1 MKGFGGPGGRAGK
14 CKRMSITID
23 IKKKIVLEHARHE
36 GDTGSAE
43 VQVALLTARIND
55 LTGHLKTHK
64 KDHASRRGLLKMV
77 GKRSSLLKY
86 LSSTA
91 PARYQQIIKKLG
103 LRK

>member
-1 MKGFGGPGGRAGK
+1 M
-14 CKRMSITID
+14 TISAEA
-23 IKKKIVLEHARHE
+23 KKNIVVENQRHE

-43 VQVALLTARIND
+43 VQIALLTARINH
-55 LTGHLKTHK
+55 LTGHLEKHK

-86 LSSTA
+86 LSQTA
-91 PARYQQIIKKLG
+91 IDRYRQIISKLG

>member
-1 MKGFGGPGGRAGK
+1 MNT
-14 CKRMSITID
+14 TIEL
-23 IKKKIVLEHARHE
+23 KKKIIEDHQRHE

-43 VQVALLTARIND
+43 VQVALLTARINH
-55 LTGHLKTHK
+55 LTEHLKTHK
-64 KDHASRRGLLKMV
+64 KDHASRRGLLQMV

-91 PARYQQIIKKLG
+91 PERYRSTIGKLG